1 MSRWLSSLSLSP
13 TLLPTVT
20 ILALVLGTGS
30 LQSQENDFCFECHSD
45 SDLTGE
51 RNGTEIS
58 VFVDQESF
66 DSSIHGGLEC
76 TLCHADLEG
85 EDFHDEVVEPVD
97 CGMCHD
103 GPAEDHARSTHS
115 RSLTCA
121 GCHGAHEIQPLSVE
135 PVSCDSCHTRQARE
149 HSASLHGQA
158 AQRGDPLAP
167 SCANCHGTHKVL
179 SAGQDESPIS
189 VMNIPVLCGRCHKE
203 GSEVTATHDIGQD
216 RILEHYSM
224 SIHGEG
230 LYQQGLTVTAV
241 CTSCHTSH
249 FILPHTDT
257 RSSIHEDNV
266 ARTCEQ
272 CHSQIEQVHRLVVEG
287 RLWRESPDVVPACVD
302 CHSPHKIRR
311 VFYPTTAATQECL
324 RCHSD
329 PSIDAE
335 READSRSLFVNE
347 GVFLNSAHAEQACA
361 QCHTG
366 VDLTQEERP
375 CAAELDPVDC
385 SICHAPVVEEYE
397 SSTHGTLFAA
407 GDTDAPGCL
416 SCHDQHYT
424 LAKTNP
430 TAPTFAQNVPLLCA
444 QCHRAGEQAAVRI
457 RSDVVDI
464 VQSYVDSI
472 HGKGLLESGL
482 VVTATCA
489 DCHTAHGE
497 LPPEDERSTVHP
509 ANVQGTCSKCHLG
522 IGEIFKTSIH
532 WPENNDTEKD
542 LPTCNTCHSSHTII
556 RSDLSDFRFQMMSQ
570 CGSCHHDEAETFF
583 DTFHGKVSRL
593 GSAGAAKCY
602 DCHGTHG
609 ILPSTNPES
618 ALGRNNV
625 VDTCGQCHEGSH
637 RQFAGY
643 LTHATHHDSEKYPW
657 LFWSFWFMT
666 CLLVGTLTFALL
678 HTFAWLIRL
687 YLSRDEWKA
696 HKQLAEFDHKPTF
709 QRFTLY
715 NRILHFWMV
724 VSFFTLALS
733 GMALKFSY
741 MKWAQGVAWLMGGFA
756 SMAGLHRIGAF
767 VLFAVFV
774 GHLWYIWHKKSLEGR
789 SWKDA
794 IYGEDTILFTLR
806 DLKEVV
812 QSIRWFFGM
821 GPRPSYGRYT
831 YWEKFDYFAVLWGI
845 LIIGGTGLVLWFPEI
860 FTRILPGWSV
870 NVATI
875 IHSDEAL
882 LAVGFIFTIH
892 FFNTHFR
899 PDKFPLD
906 QVMFHGAMTLE
917 ELEYDKPGEY
927 ERLKKSGELDDHIV
941 HPPHKATERMAKLG
955 GFLALTIGLTLIALL
970 VYAML
975 FGYR

>member
-1 MSRWLSSLSLSP
+1 MSRRISRLFRP
-13 TLLPTVT
+13 TLIACCIAATL
-20 ILALVLGTGS
+20 ILSAGLALA
-30 LQSQENDFCFECHSD
+30 QDNDFCFDCHSD
-45 SDLTGE
+45 EDLTGE
-51 RNGTEIS
+51 RNGEEIS
-58 VFVDQESF
+58 VFVDQSAFEGSL
-66 DSSIHGGLEC
+66 HGGFEC
-76 TLCHADLEG
+76 IECHAGLPVD
-85 EDFHDEVVEPVD
+85 DFHDEELAPVD
-97 CGMCHD
+97 CGTCHD
-103 GPAEDHARSTHS
+103 GPAEEHARGVHR

-121 GCHGAHEIQPLSVE
+121 GCHGAHEIQPLADE
-135 PVSCDSCHTRQARE
+135 PVTCDNCHSRQARE
-149 HSASLHGQA
+149 HAASLHGQA
-158 AQRGDPLAP
+158 AQRGDVLAP
-167 SCANCHGTHKVL
+167 SCADCHGTHEVL
-179 SAGQDESPIS
+179 SQKESRSPTA

-203 GSEVTATHDIGQD
+203 GSEVTQTHDIGQD
-216 RILEHYSM
+216 HILEHYSM

-249 FILPHTDT
+249 FILDHTDR

-266 ARTCEQ
+266 AATSEQ
-272 CHSQIEQVHRLVVEG
+272 CHAQIEEVHRAVIEG

-302 CHSPHKIRR
+302 CHSPHKIRN
-311 VFYPTTAATQECL
+311 VFYPTTAATQDCL

-329 PSIDAE
+329 PAIDTG
-335 READSRSLFVNE
+335 REARGSVYVNE
-347 GVFLNSAHAEQACA
+347 GLFFGSAHAEQACA

-366 VDLTQEERP
+366 VDPSHEERP
-375 CAAELDPVDC
+375 CAVDLEPVDC
-385 SICHAPVVEEYE
+385 SICHAEVVQEYKE
-397 SSTHGTLFAA
+397 STHGTLFAE
-407 GDTDAPGCL
+407 GDPDAPGCL
-416 SCHDQHYT
+416 SCHDNHNTQK
-424 LAKTNP
+424 KTNP
-430 TAPTFAQNVPLLCA
+430 ASPTFAQNVPLLCA
-444 QCHRAGEQAAVRI
+444 ECHRAGEQAAVRI
-457 RSDVVDI
+457 QSDVVDI

-497 LPPEDERSTVHP
+497 LPPDDERSTVHP
-509 ANVQGTCSKCHLG
+509 DNVQETCSGCHLG
-522 IGEIFKTSIH
+522 IGQIFKTSIH
-532 WPENNDTEKD
+532 WPENNDTGHE
-542 LPTCNTCHSSHTII
+542 LPTCNTCHSSHQIL
-556 RSDLSDFRFQMMSQ
+556 RSDLSDFRFLMMSQ
-570 CGSCHHDEAETFF
+570 CGDCHEEEAETFF

-609 ILPSTNPES
+609 ILPSTDPNS

-625 VDTCGQCHEGSH
+625 VATCGECHEGSH

-666 CLLVGTLTFALL
+666 VLLVGTLTFALL
-678 HTFAWLIRL
+678 HTLAWLVRL

-696 HKQLAEFDHKPTF
+696 HKEAAQFNHKPTF
-709 QRFTLY
+709 RRFTLY

-724 VSFFTLALS
+724 VSFFTLALT

-741 MKWAQGVAWLMGGFA
+741 MKWAQAVAWLSGGFA
-756 SMAGLHRIGAF
+756 GMAALHRVGAII
-767 VLFAVFV
+767 LFGVFL
-774 GHLWYIWHKKSLEGR
+774 GHLWYVRHKKVSEGR
-789 SWKDA
+789 SWLDT
-794 IYGEDTILFTLR
+794 IYGEDTILFTPR

-821 GPRPSYGRYT
+821 GPRPEYGRYT

-845 LIIGGTGLVLWFPEI
+845 LIIGGTGLVLWFPET
-860 FTRILPGWSV
+860 FTHILPGWSV

-917 ELEYDKPGEY
+917 ELQYDKPGEY
-927 ERLKKSGELDDHIV
+927 ERLKKAGELDDHIV
-941 HPPHKATERMAKLG
+941 TSPRKNTERMAKFG
-955 GFLALTIGLTLIALL
+955 GFLALAIGLTLIALI